1 MEREN
6 FVFYRSYWEQAQE
19 MNKTDRLKFLEALC
33 ELALNGKETELKG
46 TPKIAYI
53 SAKPQ
58 IEANNKKYQ
67 NGLKGG
73 VHGKKG
79 GRPKKG
85 TNGVIDE
92 NPKKTPNVNDNVN
105 VNENDNE
112 NDNEN
117 VNENDNVFGV
127 FQTELNRQLSDEE
140 KKDISIWI
148 KKYGEHSV
156 TLALRSATLQGVSE
170 FAYINTILKNQED
183 EGY

>member
-6 FVFYRSYWEQAQE
+6 FVFYRSYWEQAKE

-67 NGLKGG
+67 NGVKGG

-85 TNGVIDE
+85 TVGVNDE

-112 NDNEN
+112 NVN

-127 FQTELNRQLSDEE
+127 FQTELSHPLSEEE

-148 KKYGEHSV
+148 EKYGENSV
-156 TLALRSATLQGVSE
+156 TLALRSAKLQGVTD